1 MPSSTAAQF
10 LVGMAGSGDEG
21 WEVVDVPKGEDHRS
35 DACKEAYGKIE
46 STPMKAC
53 CVQVQNKKLLFCLQP
68 REALPK
74 HESRLCASNLSN
86 RCNTCRHRMPKFAQ
100 LMGESGSFI
109 AFNGVKEP
117 NVQTLR
123 QLRQK
128 HWKKIQNVS
137 ELTAVVIDED
147 FVKEYPVE
155 VGPFSHVHFTCDQLS
170 DSGLSQRLKDL
181 KLYLNGSFDNRFQRL
196 VDDPASLK
204 VIQDVIP
211 RLVRPDHWRAVV
223 EWAVSFVAEARG
235 KSWENLAF
243 HEKFHVMI
251 YAMLTGRSHGNV
263 HLDMQQASN
272 LVDFMDTAANLE
284 GLVAMMDDRSN
295 PATYMVSRVA
305 ELLRDKQVKSLCTV
319 TLVWGLD
326 GNPHK
331 SDLDLHTWVK
341 GQELYY
347 GNKRVESCCLDFDA
361 NASKIEKN
369 PAENISLNQ
378 VGTFVMKVNNYNNR
392 DRADV
397 PFKVIVRK
405 GGQESEV
412 HEAVWPRKRAEGTL
426 MEVCQVRVTPEDLVE
441 KPVELSEAEQR
452 KLAAKEA
459 EWTQLFGEPVSTLAS
474 GRDLDVKMVKLPPR
488 HARKAPGFPTPQ
500 QQFTKILER
509 PLKKAK
515 TGSSLAQRCQLETL
529 ESFIHHV
536 TEHECTVEVEIRNFV
551 PGYVTRLETA
561 TDLLH
566 SKFAVNA
573 FHRKYEL
580 PQQPRTDEQPT
591 ARFDTSWGLPASAA
605 VRGFVQVN
613 KIWFMILDGA
623 RLSPNSSDW
632 PLAGGMYPTNLK
644 PEAHHHRSKW
654 ASFHSLTAPKAPK
667 DGLPVIGSALLGFPN
682 FQFKLDGRQVT
693 VRA

>member
-1 MPSSTAAQF
+1 
-10 LVGMAGSGDEG
+10 MAGSGNEG
-21 WEVVDVPKGEDHRS
+21 WEVVDAPKVDDRS

-46 STPMKAC
+46 STAMKAC

-74 HESRLCASNLSN
+74 QESRLCASNLSN
-86 RCNTCRHRMPKFAQ
+86 RCNTCKHRMPKFAQ
-100 LMGESGSFI
+100 LMGENGSFL
-109 AFNGVKEP
+109 AFNDVKES

-147 FVKEYPVE
+147 FVKEYPIE

-170 DSGLSQRLKDL
+170 DAGLSQRLKDL

-204 VIQDVIP
+204 VMQDALP

-223 EWAVSFVAEARG
+223 QWAVNFVAEARG
-235 KSWENLAF
+235 KSWDKLAL

-295 PATYMVSRVA
+295 PETYMVSRVA
-305 ELLRDKQVKSLCTV
+305 ELLREKQVKSLCTV

-341 GQELYY
+341 GTELYY
-347 GNKRVESCCLDFDA
+347 GKKNVESCCLDFDA
-361 NASKIEKN
+361 NASRVERN

-378 VGTFVMKVNNYNNR
+378 VGTFVMKVNNFNNR
-392 DRADV
+392 DAADV
-397 PFKVIVRK
+397 PFKLIVRRS
-405 GGQESEV
+405 GQESEV
-412 HEAVWPRKRAEGTL
+412 HEAVWPRNRAKGTL

-459 EWTQLFGEPVSTLAS
+459 EWTQLFGEPVSTLACE
-474 GRDLDVKMVKLPPR
+474 RDLNVKMLKRPVR
-488 HARKAPGFPTPQ
+488 HARRAPGYPTPQ
-500 QQFTKILER
+500 QQFTKMLER
-509 PLKKAK
+509 PPKSAKK
-515 TGSSLAQRCQLETL
+515 TGSSLAERCQLETL

-536 TEHECTVEVEIRNFV
+536 TEHECTVEVDIRNFV

-580 PQQPRTDEQPT
+580 PQQPRTDEQST
-591 ARFDTSWGLPASAA
+591 ARFDASWGLLASAA

-654 ASFHSLTAPKAPK
+654 ASFHSLTTPKVPQ
-667 DGLPVIGSALLGFPN
+667 DQSPLLIGSALVGFPN